1 MCAERDSILFCVRSG
16 RVMKKRI
23 FVIIVTLLVMAA
35 TMCTFP
41 GCWDEEEQN
50 RDIKIEL
57 VNPNTGEAVGF
68 REKIEIPP
76 ENTPIVFRVI
86 DVETGKALTDDDLPE
101 TTLEDS
107 INYNRYS
114 LLFLSGETVPLE
126 YRYTK
131 NKGYWPS
138 EAGYYRISVRFDCLP
153 EDNKEIGR
161 KYKRRIHS
169 YSFELINT
177 EEGE

>member
-1 MCAERDSILFCVRSG
+1 
-16 RVMKKRI
+16 MKKRI

-35 TMCTFP
+35 TMCTFS

-68 REKIEIPP
+68 REKIEMPP

-107 INYNRYS
+107 ITYYMYEQWYRE
-114 LLFLSGETVPLE
+114 GETVPRE
-126 YRYTK
+126 STYSGKY
-131 NKGYWPS
+131 GYWPS
-138 EAGYYRISVRFDCLP
+138 EAGYYLLV
-153 EDNKEIGR
+153 
-161 KYKRRIHS
+161 
-169 YSFELINT
+169 
-177 EEGE
+177 

>member
-1 MCAERDSILFCVRSG
+1 
-16 RVMKKRI
+16 MKKRI
-23 FVIIVTLLVMAA
+23 FVIVTLLAVAA
-35 TMCTFP
+35 TMCTFS
-41 GCWDEEEQN
+41 GCWDEEPVY

-68 REKIEIPP
+68 WEKIEMPP

-86 DVETGKALTDDDLPE
+86 DVETGKVLTDDDLPE

-114 LLFLSGETVPLE
+114 LLFLSGETVPRE

-138 EAGYYRISVRFDCLP
+138 EAGYYRFSVSFDCLP

-161 KYKRRIHS
+161 KYKIGFFS
-169 YSFELINT
+169 QSFELINT
-177 EEGE
+177 EGGE